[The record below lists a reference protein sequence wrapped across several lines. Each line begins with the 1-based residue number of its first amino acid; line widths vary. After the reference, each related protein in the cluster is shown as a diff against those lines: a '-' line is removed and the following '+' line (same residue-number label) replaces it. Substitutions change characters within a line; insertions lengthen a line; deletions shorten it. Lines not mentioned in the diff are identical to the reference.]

1 MVSEEL
7 NGLYEQIARSCSG
20 LDLEGRAI
28 VLGVNGPDANANR
41 VFSEGLLARL
51 AGEEGGAL
59 FHLRDC
65 TDAAALRRILALE
78 GPLEPEALQ
87 RYYEEGTDQARARR
101 AIQELSLEKRF
112 LVAEGEFL
120 FTDALSDLFDVRV
133 YLDATP
139 EKVRARMAEGD
150 RATHERVAGP
160 AFAHYAA
167 EFSPAVQAD
176 FVIDVN
182 DLDAPRAVTP
192 AL

>member
-28 VLGVNGPDANANR
+28 VLGVNGPDAFANR
-41 VFSEGLLARL
+41 AFAEGLLARL
-51 AGEEGGAL
+51 AGGEEGAL

-65 TDAAALRRILALE
+65 ADAAALKRILATE
-78 GPLEPEALQ
+78 GPLDPEALQ

-101 AIQELSLEKRF
+101 TIQELSQEKRF

-120 FTDALSDLFDVRV
+120 FTDALSDLFDVRI
-133 YLDATP
+133 YLEATP
-139 EKVRARMAEGD
+139 ENVSARLDAGEQ
-150 RATHERVAGP
+150 ATHERAGGP

-182 DLDAPRAVTP
+182 DLGAPRAIAP